1 MGCGRGSDNIDRDR
15 ETLGQI
21 LRRGTAALQVAHHP
35 SKNLRGIRPCDEV
48 VADAITTGY
57 TSPAAAAK
65 EEEEAGDTV
74 STATTS
80 RRRRLDTTAAAGF
93 PLDVIMASTRS
104 IEGAEGIGG
113 MAGSILRRQSDALYY
128 ANETADGIIG
138 IMRGGPNPRTISNA
152 VCDDDGSANNGSESA
167 SLPKLTAMVCKYVGG
182 YNFSLLCIILRQCVC
197 SLSYFLLQSRIWP
210 VLGPRYLFN
219 RGPSRPR

>member
-1 MGCGRGSDNIDRDR
+1 MKNCTAAKVLFISIAAFLYDGGGPRAPPVEACPMGCGRGSDNIDRDK

-35 SKNLRGIRPCDEV
+35 STNLRGIRPCDEV

-65 EEEEAGDTV
+65 EEEEAGDTA

-80 RRRRLDTTAAAGF
+80 RRRRLDTAAAGF

-113 MAGSILRRQSDALYY
+113 MAGSILRRQSGALYY
-128 ANETADGIIG
+128 ANETTADGNIG

-152 VCDDDGSANNGSESA
+152 VCDDDGSAANSGSE
-167 SLPKLTAMVCKYVGG
+167 PKLTAMVCK
-182 YNFSLLCIILRQCVC
+182 
-197 SLSYFLLQSRIWP
+197 
-210 VLGPRYLFN
+210 
-219 RGPSRPR
+219 